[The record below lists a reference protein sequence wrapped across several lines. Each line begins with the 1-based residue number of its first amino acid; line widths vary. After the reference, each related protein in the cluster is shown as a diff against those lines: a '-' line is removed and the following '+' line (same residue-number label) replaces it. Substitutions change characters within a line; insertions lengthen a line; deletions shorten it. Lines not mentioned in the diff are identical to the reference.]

1 MYEIFAKLNDLSNQK
16 YSSLVVGNADVIK
29 AIVKMNE
36 KDPNFLKPEYKLMVV
51 ELLTNYIQRQA
62 EEVFRENIQDWD
74 VAGEQRENV
83 KNAQNFL
90 SECGCAKFLCSLIVN
105 DLRKDIKM
113 GNSILKFGICLL
125 LGENKD
131 NQSAI
136 FDILKQD
143 DENILILEL

>member
-1 MYEIFAKLNDLSNQK
+1 
-16 YSSLVVGNADVIK
+16 VGNADVIK

-62 EEVFRENIQDWD
+62 AEVFRENIQDWE
-74 VAGEQRENV
+74 VAGEQRENIN
-83 KNAQNFL
+83 KAQNFL
-90 SECGCAKFLCSLIVN
+90 SECGCAKFLCSLIIN

-125 LGENKD
+125 LGQNKD

-136 FDILKQD
+136 FDILKHD
-143 DENILILEL
+143 DQNILIIEL